1 MNDLSSTCSS
11 AHLFI
16 FFHLKPEKGEE
27 QKIGSFD
34 MEKMWKELDEREME
48 MERKM
53 KESELDEMRKVK
65 CERGHEMKKRMI
77 LPEYCSPIMIR
88 DESIEIPSIE
98 ELKKMI
104 EECMISDDE
113 INNNNN
119 IEHNQQESRNKK
131 EELNQKRMR
140 LWRIFTCSKCP
151 DGECEFIS

>member
-11 AHLFI
+11 AHSFI
-16 FFHLKPEKGEE
+16 FFHLKPEKGGE

-34 MEKMWKELDEREME
+34 MEKMWKELDEREMKV
-48 MERKM
+48 ERKM

-77 LPEYCSPIMIR
+77 LPEYCPPIMIL
-88 DESIEIPSIE
+88 DDLIEIPSIE

-119 IEHNQQESRNKK
+119 IEQNQQESRNKK
-131 EELNQKRMR
+131 EELHQKRMR

-151 DGECEFIS
+151 DGE